1 MNIYDIWYSTIKM
14 SNKLKLY
21 ILKKLRTTEEIYT
34 YCNSDWKVFNGEID
48 ENILKIKLLKSWDIL
63 KIKTLV
69 DFAENNHIEVIDY
82 FHQLYPSKLKNLED
96 APSILY
102 YKGNISKLNTPSVS
116 IVGTR
121 KASYYGRKATDIIC
135 RELSKKEINIISGMA
150 MGIDA
155 FAHWG
160 ALKNNT
166 YTCAILGSGID
177 VIYPKVNRDLYYKI
191 LENGCIISEYP
202 PGTEPYAYN
211 FPLRN
216 RIISGLGDVLI
227 VIEASE
233 KSGTLITANCAL
245 DQGKDVLAVP
255 GSIFCE
261 TSKGTNKLI
270 KDGAYPLTS
279 IEDIFHLINMD
290 YNTKRENE
298 STALNIV
305 EKRIYNILCSDPIH
319 IDDLYK
325 ITNIDIKELYEVLFE
340 LQLKNQITC
349 LSGNYY
355 VRIANSI

>member
-1 MNIYDIWYSTIKM
+1 MTIYDVWYSTIKI

-21 ILKKLRTTEEIYT
+21 ILKKLGSTEKIYN
-34 YCNSDWKVFNGEID
+34 YCNSDRKVFNGELD
-48 ENILKIKLLKSWDIL
+48 ESILKIKLLKSWDML
-63 KIKTLV
+63 KINALIDLV
-69 DFAENNHIEVIDY
+69 NLNHIKVIDY
-82 FHQLYPSKLKNLED
+82 FNQSYPNKLRNLED

-102 YKGNISKLNTPSVS
+102 YKGNISKLNAPSVS
-116 IVGTR
+116 IVGSR
-121 KASYYGRKATDIIC
+121 KASYYGRKVTDIVC
-135 RELSKKEINIISGMA
+135 RELSKREVNIISGMA

-177 VIYPKVNRDLYYKI
+177 VIYPKINRDLYYKI
-191 LENGCIISEYP
+191 LEKGCIISEYP
-202 PGTEPYAYN
+202 PGTKPYAYN

-233 KSGTLITANCAL
+233 KSGTLITAGCAL
-245 DQGKDVLAVP
+245 EQGKDVLAVP
-255 GSIFCE
+255 GSIFCD

-279 IEDIFHLINMD
+279 IEDIFHMINMN
-290 YNTKRENE
+290 YNTISENE
-298 STALNIV
+298 NNALNIV
-305 EKRIYNILCSDPIH
+305 EKKIYNILCSDPIH

-340 LQLKNQITC
+340 LQVKNQITC